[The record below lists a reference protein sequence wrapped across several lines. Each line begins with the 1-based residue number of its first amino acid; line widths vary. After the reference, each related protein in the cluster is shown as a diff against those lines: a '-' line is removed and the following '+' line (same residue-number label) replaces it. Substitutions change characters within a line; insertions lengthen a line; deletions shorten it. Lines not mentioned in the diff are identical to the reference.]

1 MLTSFVRIIFKK
13 DKPEDGGFH
22 DTVDSDPSA
31 FYVEAGTDGRNPYLE
46 PDKDGVSD
54 EEEEEDE
61 ALDNGEEGVGG
72 DYESFLDMSSI
83 EKVLDE
89 KSESEED
96 DEKVLIDSQER
107 TSRKSY

>member
-1 MLTSFVRIIFKK
+1 MRIIFKK

-22 DTVDSDPSA
+22 DTFDSDPSA

-46 PDKDGVSD
+46 PDDDNNSD
-54 EEEEEDE
+54 EDE

-107 TSRKSY
+107 TYE